1 MQQRYDTYDE
11 YCDWDLLWKYK
22 TDMTKIF
29 SSNYI
34 TINEMRNNILVHVE
48 AH

>member
-11 YCDWDLLWKYK
+11 YMMFGVLWKYK
-22 TDMTKIF
+22 IDMTKLF

-34 TINEMRNNILVHVE
+34 TINEITNNILVHVE

>member
-11 YCDWDLLWKYK
+11 YNAIEYWCEYTKLV
-22 TDMTKIF
+22 MTKIF

-34 TINEMRNNILVHVE
+34 TINEITNNILVHI
-48 AH
+48 